1 MNINWNSIR
10 PLNGSQQSGFEE
22 LCTQLASD
30 ELPNDTKFVRKGTPD
45 AGVECYAILADD
57 SEWGWQAKYF
67 TNLGES
73 QWSQLDKSVKTALD
87 KHPKLCR
94 YYLCIP
100 LDFPDSRIDGQQSSR
115 DKWNNHKKK
124 WMDWAYERGMNVEF
138 IYWGSH
144 ELIDRLT
151 APKNAGRVFF
161 WFNIHVF
168 DDGWFTARL
177 EEALKVAGPR
187 YTPEIHVNLPI
198 AADFEAFGRT
208 VRFFDG
214 IKDHAYNVNKE
225 LKNFESIKSEAADKA
240 ADIYSSKL
248 KLIELI
254 HKILGELLSINVQ
267 PVDELPFKT
276 IHKEIDIAVN
286 SSEELANALLE
297 YERKYNE
304 ENKSNKDKSYSSYYS
319 NPFQDIRYSLLSL
332 QHVLRNLNQ
341 SLKNANCL
349 ANNNLL
355 ILSGDAGTGK
365 THLLC
370 DIAKNRIKEGSP
382 TVLLMGQRFTNLQ
395 EPWTQ
400 ALQQLDLGTLS
411 AEVFVGALEAAA
423 QVAGCRAF
431 VMIDALNEGKGRDI
445 WPNHLAAFLAHLER
459 SPWISIV
466 LSVRS
471 SYETNVIVNPIRENA
486 VNLKHDGFSDIEYDA
501 TRIFF
506 LHYGIEIP
514 SSPLLAPE
522 FRNPLFLK
530 TLCKGLHGRGDCRLP
545 RGFHGITDIFN
556 LYLSSINTKLS
567 SELDFNEKRQLVSK
581 ALDSLIMELIET
593 NERWLP
599 VEKAEEIVN
608 KLLSGRNY
616 SHSLYHGLISEGILV
631 EDATSHQN
639 GTYEDAVFIAY
650 ERLADH
656 LIVDSLLNTH
666 LDLQS
671 PEKAFDS
678 GTPLEILCSSN
689 RVIGLLEALCVQIP
703 ERTGKELVE
712 FVPSIK
718 SQYYLKEAFRQS
730 LIWRK
735 IDAFSDTTLKEI
747 DKLLQ
752 DCYEWEET
760 LNVLLT
766 LATFPNHPLNAIS
779 LDRLLRQQK
788 MADRDSWW
796 SIYLHRAWETKE
808 SVDRIVD
815 WASTINPNDDI
826 DEETVELC
834 SITLAWMLTTSNRFL
849 RDHATKAL
857 VNLLTNHLSAVSKLV
872 KRFSEVDDLYVTERI
887 YAVAYGTA
895 MRSNNPTE
903 IGILAM
909 CVYKQV
915 FANNNIPAHI
925 LLRDYAR
932 GVIERALYLESNID
946 INMNFIRPPYHSEW
960 PVIPNED
967 TIRDFFSNMS
977 DGSYEGGDLEW
988 SQKMIRFSV
997 MHHDFA
1003 RYVIG
1008 TNSHTSNFLSLR
1020 LDETAWKSPDERLN
1034 HLTNQFSDD
1043 QKKAWGTFNDFQIK
1057 LKQTKAD
1064 ISLSWIRNQLG
1075 SDFFNEANI
1084 LEELDSIQQKYIQD
1098 HRSIIESLEEVYDE
1112 SLLNLKTFLTKDQVC
1127 QLDEIL
1133 LEKNNRQEPPY
1144 FDLSLIQRY
1153 VLWRVFDLGWTTE
1166 RFGYFDRFTVGFN
1179 GSDAGKVERIGKK
1192 YQWIAYHEIMAF
1204 VADNFQY
1211 YEHYSEDGDREYK
1224 GPWQLHLR
1232 DIDPSF
1238 IPKKNQK
1245 KTVEVESSSSWCSPK
1260 TYNKWDFSR
1269 EELDWVSDYH
1279 DLPQIEKFLSTVCPK
1294 DSSKWL
1300 ILHGFF
1306 NWKNE
1311 SSRGYDDLRAEKRNL
1326 FYLLTG
1332 YLIREEDVKPFM
1344 EWAENVDF
1352 SGRWTPEPPDMHYM
1366 FLGEHAWSPAF
1377 KYFQEMYLGDD
1388 EWIQPSR
1395 ECPVKIQNTSIGYNS
1410 DLNGF
1415 DCSINDN
1422 YSLKLLSPSL
1432 INGLGLEWT
1441 GYDSNYVDIS
1451 NLLVTFESSQNK
1463 ENTKG
1468 LLVRRE
1474 KLIEFLA
1481 QEKLTLCW
1489 IVIGEKLAYD
1499 QIPTRAILNIS
1510 GAYVLNKEGIDGFT
1524 KYILEKRTETDD
1536 KISPEL
1542 LMIQRT
1548 KNGEKST

>member
-1 MNINWNSIR
+1 MSINWNSIR

-30 ELPNDTKFVRKGTPD
+30 ERPNDAKFVRKGTPD
-45 AGVECYAILADD
+45 AGVECYATLADD

-67 TNLGES
+67 TNLSES
-73 QWSQLDKSVKTALD
+73 QWPQLDKSVKRALD

-100 LDFPDSRIDGQQSSR
+100 LDFPDARIDGQQSAR
-115 DKWNNHKKK
+115 DKWNNHTKK
-124 WMDWAYERGMNVEF
+124 WMDWASERGMNVEF

-168 DDGWFTARL
+168 DDTWFTARL

-214 IKDHAYNVNKE
+214 IKAHAYNVHKK
-225 LKNFESIKSEAADKA
+225 LQNFEHIKYEAADKA
-240 ADIYSSKL
+240 AEVSFSKI
-248 KLIELI
+248 KLIKLV
-254 HKILGELLSINVQ
+254 HKILDELLSINVE
-267 PVDELPFKT
+267 PVDELPFKV
-276 IHKEIDIAVN
+276 ICKEINLAIH
-286 SSEELANALLE
+286 SSEELANKLFE
-297 YERKYNE
+297 FERKYHD
-304 ENKSNKDKSYSSYYS
+304 ENKSDKDKSHLAYYP

-332 QHVLRNLNQ
+332 QQVLRNLSG
-341 SLKNANCL
+341 SLENANCL

-445 WPNHLAAFLAHLER
+445 WPNHLAAFLEHVKR
-459 SPWISIV
+459 SPWIGVV

-471 SYETNVIVNPIRENA
+471 SYEQIVIPDHVQKSA
-486 VNLKHDGFSDIEYDA
+486 VYLKHQGFTNHEYDA
-501 TRIFF
+501 TKIFF
-506 LHYGIEIP
+506 NYYGLETP

-522 FRNPLFLK
+522 FSNPLFLK
-530 TLCKGLHGRGDCRLP
+530 TLCKGLQTRGDRRLP
-545 RGFHGITDIFN
+545 KGFHGITDIFE
-556 LYLSSINTKLS
+556 LYLSSINTKIAL
-567 SELDFNEKRQLVSK
+567 ELDFNQKRKLVSK
-581 ALDSLIMELIET
+581 ALDSLIVILVET
-593 NERWLP
+593 NERWLLIDR
-599 VEKAEEIVN
+599 AEETVN
-608 KLLSGRNY
+608 KLLPGRDF
-616 SHSLYHGLISEGILV
+616 SLSLYNGLVSEGILV
-631 EDATSHQN
+631 EDVISHHD
-639 GTYEDAVFIAY
+639 GTYEDVVSIAY

-666 LDLQS
+666 LDLHS

-678 GTPLEILCSSN
+678 GTPLEVLCSSN

-752 DCYEWEET
+752 DCDEWEET

-766 LATFPNHPLNAIS
+766 LATFPNHRLNAIS
-779 LDRLLRQQK
+779 LDGLLRQQK

-796 SIYLHRAWETKE
+796 STYLHRAWGTKE
-808 SVDRIVD
+808 SVDRLVD
-815 WASTINPNDDI
+815 WASSINPNDGI

-857 VNLLTNHLSAVSKLV
+857 VNLLTNHLSTVSKLV
-872 KRFSEVDDLYVTERI
+872 ERFSEVDDPYVTERI

-895 MRSNNPTE
+895 MRSNNSTE
-903 IGILAM
+903 IVKLAM

-915 FANNNIPAHI
+915 FANNKPPAHI

-932 GVIERALYLESNID
+932 GVIERALCLDSNINID
-946 INMNFIRPPYHSEW
+946 TNLIRPPYHSEW

-967 TIRDFFSNMS
+967 MIRDLFSKMS
-977 DGSYEGGDLEW
+977 AGSYESDDQKW
-988 SQKMIRFSV
+988 SQNQIRISV
-997 MHHDFA
+997 MEDDFA

-1020 LDETAWKSPDERLN
+1020 LDGPTWTSPDERLN
-1034 HLTNQFSDD
+1034 QLISQFSDD
-1043 QKKAWGTFNDFQIK
+1043 AKKAWDTFNDLHIKLNQIK
-1057 LKQTKAD
+1057 VD
-1064 ISLSWIRNQLG
+1064 ISLSRFRYRLEN
-1075 SDFFNEANI
+1075 ANTEEMNP
-1084 LEELDSIQQKYIQD
+1084 LEESCIQ
-1098 HRSIIESLEEVYDE
+1098 SLEEECDE
-1112 SLLNLKTFLTKDQVC
+1112 SRLNLDTLLTEDQVC

-1133 LEKNNRQEPPY
+1133 LKKSNRQEPPY
-1144 FDLSLIQRY
+1144 FDLSLIQHY
-1153 VLWRVFDLGWTTE
+1153 ILWRVFDLGWTIE
-1166 RFGYFDRFTVGFN
+1166 RFGDFDDFTIGFN
-1179 GSDAGKVERIGKK
+1179 GREASKAERIGKK

-1211 YEHYSEDGDREYK
+1211 YEHYIEDGDREYK
-1224 GPWQLHLR
+1224 GPWQIHLR

-1238 IPKKNQK
+1238 IPTQNQK
-1245 KTVEVESSSSWCSPK
+1245 ETVEVTSSRDWWSPK
-1260 TYNKWDFSR
+1260 TYNNWDFSR
-1269 EELDWVSDYH
+1269 EQLDWVSDCD
-1279 DLPQIEKFLSTVCPK
+1279 DLPQIENFLSTICPK

-1311 SSRGYDDLRAEKRNL
+1311 CSRGYDDLRAEKRNL
-1326 FYLLTG
+1326 FYLSTG

-1352 SGRWTPEPPDMHYM
+1352 SGRWAPEPPDMHYM
-1366 FLGEHAWSPAF
+1366 FLGEHAWSPVF
-1377 KYFQEMYLGDD
+1377 NYLHEKYVGNEG
-1388 EWIQPSR
+1388 WIQPDR
-1395 ECPVKIQNTSIGYNS
+1395 GCPVKIQNTSMAYDSGM
-1410 DLNGF
+1410 NGF
-1415 DCSINDN
+1415 DCSIDDN

-1432 INGLGLEWT
+1432 IDGLGLEWT
-1441 GYDSNYVDIS
+1441 GYESNYVDVS
-1451 NLLVTFESSQNK
+1451 NLLVAFESSQNK

-1474 KLIEFLA
+1474 KLTEFLA
-1481 QEKLTLCW
+1481 QKKLTLCW

-1499 QIPTRAILNIS
+1499 HIPTRAILSIS
-1510 GAYVLNKEGIDGFT
+1510 GAYVLNKGDIYGFT

-1542 LMIQRT
+1542 IKVQRT
-1548 KNGEKST
+1548 INREKST